1 MQNFF
6 GFIENTLIDCTAWKV
21 SKYGIFS
28 GPCFPVFGLNTEI
41 YSVYLHIQSKYRR
54 IQTRENSVFGH
65 FSRNADFLYIF
76 IDFHATWATDYT
88 SNKELFYGG
97 APILCMSLF
106 PSIRPSVRLSILLSI
121 MWSQELYFF
130 INIFISRLPDRHFS
144 TNSTKKLQIKL
155 MQW

>member
-106 PSIRPSVRLSILLSI
+106 PSVHLTVSPSFCPSCDLRNCIFLSTYLLVDCQIGIFLPIRLKNCKS
-121 MWSQELYFF
+121 
-130 INIFISRLPDRHFS
+130 N
-144 TNSTKKLQIKL
+144 
-155 MQW
+155 